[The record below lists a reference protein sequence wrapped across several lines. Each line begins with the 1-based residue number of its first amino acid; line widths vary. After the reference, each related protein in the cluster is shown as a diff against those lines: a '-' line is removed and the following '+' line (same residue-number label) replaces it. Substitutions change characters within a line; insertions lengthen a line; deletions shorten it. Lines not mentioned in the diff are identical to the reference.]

1 MPTLVSWWRS
11 RPRRSDM
18 FATLTSPP
26 KAIAARPVRHGAFP
40 WELFGSRRH
49 YRPSYV
55 SGHAG
60 LRRTPFV
67 MTDALDSPIGSDSDN
82 LTGTTAEA
90 AAPLGPDDFQALLV
104 EVLPAAYGYAL
115 RLTRNK
121 ADAEDLVQDSA
132 LRAFRA
138 MAQFEPGTNFKAWIF
153 RILTR
158 CFWANHRRRQ
168 RRPNTVDFDDTPDL
182 YLYAR
187 SAEHGLP
194 WQGEDPARTL
204 IDRLGTERVAEAIGE
219 LPEEYGVVCTLY
231 FMEDFAYHE
240 IAEVLEVPVGTVRS
254 RLHRGRKMLQKS
266 LWQLAEESG
275 IVTELTR
282 REVGA

>member
-1 MPTLVSWWRS
+1 MLAVGLELFGRPRHYSLTNLPRRIAPRRIMNDMADGSDTLTDTGLGTTLAARS
-11 RPRRSDM
+11 RP
-18 FATLTSPP
+18 
-26 KAIAARPVRHGAFP
+26 
-40 WELFGSRRH
+40 
-49 YRPSYV
+49 
-55 SGHAG
+55 
-60 LRRTPFV
+60 
-67 MTDALDSPIGSDSDN
+67 
-82 LTGTTAEA
+82 
-90 AAPLGPDDFQALLV
+90 APLGPDEFQALLV
-104 EVLPAAYGYAL
+104 DVLPTTYGYAL
-115 RLTRNK
+115 RLTRNRP
-121 ADAEDLVQDSA
+121 DAEDLVQDTA

-138 MAQFEPGTNFKAWIF
+138 MHQFETGTNFKAWIF

-204 IDRLGTERVAEAIGE
+204 IDRLGTERVSEAIGQ

-240 IAEVLEVPVGTVRS
+240 IADVLEVPVGTVRS
-254 RLHRGRKMLQKS
+254 RLHRGRKMLQKA
-266 LWQLAEESG
+266 LWRLAEESG
-275 IVTELTR
+275 IVTESTQ
-282 REVGA
+282 REGGA

>member
-1 MPTLVSWWRS
+1 MVAAALGDAEILSMRPPADGRS
-11 RPRRSDM
+11 
-18 FATLTSPP
+18 
-26 KAIAARPVRHGAFP
+26 P
-40 WELFGSRRH
+40 WELFGPRRH
-49 YRPSYV
+49 YSHTHHCRQVWPRCTV
-55 SGHAG
+55 DD
-60 LRRTPFV
+60 
-67 MTDALDSPIGSDSDN
+67 MSDESDN
-82 LTGTTAEA
+82 SMEGLPAGQTATA
-90 AAPLGPDDFQALLV
+90 QVAAPLSADEFQALLV
-104 EVLPAAYGYAL
+104 EVLPTAYGYAL
-115 RLTRNK
+115 RLTRNR
-121 ADAEDLVQDSA
+121 ADAEDLVQDAA

-138 MAQFEPGTNFKAWIF
+138 MNTFESGTNFKAWIF

-204 IDRLGTERVAEAIGE
+204 IDRLGTERVSQAIGQ

-240 IAEVLEVPVGTVRS
+240 IANVLEVPVGTVRS
-254 RLHRGRKMLQKS
+254 RLHRGRKMLQKA
-266 LWQLAEESG
+266 LWRVAEESG
-275 IVTELTR
+275 IVTELKHP
-282 REVGA
+282 EGDV